1 MMRQSFSWGNY
12 PHKPQRLQKLA
23 SLDTDLP
30 QHSFLPYGMGRS
42 YGDSCLN
49 SEGVLLSS
57 AALKRFIS
65 FDSASG
71 ILKMEAG
78 VSLADILALVVPHG
92 WFLPVSPGSKFVT
105 VAGAIANDV
114 HGKNHHSAASF
125 GNHVLQFELC
135 RSDGR
140 RLLCSESENTEFF
153 YATIGG
159 LGLTGFISWAEIQL
173 KPITSMMIDVE
184 SIKYRNLDEFFVLA
198 KESAE
203 SFEYTAV
210 WLDASAKGSDL
221 GRGHFLRGNHVE
233 ETNDLSSKALSVFP
247 QKRHTVPFTPPLSLV
262 NGLSVKL
269 FNQLYYARQRA
280 IKKQFTQHFD
290 PFFYPLD
297 SILQWNRIYGRAGF
311 LQYQCIVPTAQ
322 AEAAMREL
330 LQTIADSGSGS
341 FLVVLKTMGD
351 IASKGLLSF
360 SRPGANL
367 AIDFPFQGK
376 KTLTLLSRLDQ
387 IVKSAGGALYPAKDA
402 RMSAELFQQ
411 AYPQW
416 QQLEQLRDAN
426 ITSDFWQRVT
436 KG

>member
-1 MMRQSFSWGNY
+1 MDFQ
-12 PHKPQRLQKLA
+12 A
-23 SLDTDLP
+23 
-30 QHSFLPYGMGRS
+30 
-42 YGDSCLN
+42 
-49 SEGVLLSS
+49 LSS
-57 AALKRFIS
+57 
-65 FDSASG
+65 
-71 ILKMEAG
+71 
-78 VSLADILALVVPHG
+78 
-92 WFLPVSPGSKFVT
+92 
-105 VAGAIANDV
+105 
-114 HGKNHHSAASF
+114 
-125 GNHVLQFELC
+125 
-135 RSDGR
+135 
-140 RLLCSESENTEFF
+140 
-153 YATIGG
+153 
-159 LGLTGFISWAEIQL
+159 
-173 KPITSMMIDVE
+173 
-184 SIKYRNLDEFFVLA
+184 
-198 KESAE
+198 
-203 SFEYTAV
+203 
-210 WLDASAKGSDL
+210 
-221 GRGHFLRGNHVE
+221 
-233 ETNDLSSKALSVFP
+233 
-247 QKRHTVPFTPPLSLV
+247 
-262 NGLSVKL
+262 
-269 FNQLYYARQRA
+269 RA

-290 PFFYPLD
+290 PFFYTLD

-426 ITSDFWQRVT
+426 ITSDFWSRVT